1 MTGAKITYP
10 DIATLP
16 LKIQDQGPPLKISST
31 PFNLI
36 TKNIPITTNRMS
48 DLSLASD
55 NTIAMENQ
63 DQELPLQNLEMSIT
77 IDPQMD
83 SKEIH
88 QIQYLEKAVVKLVE
102 QIASTIKIGTIAVH
116 QLTIREN
123 RDLPLI

>member
-1 MTGAKITYP
+1 
-10 DIATLP
+10 
-16 LKIQDQGPPLKISST
+16 
-31 PFNLI
+31 
-36 TKNIPITTNRMS
+36 MS